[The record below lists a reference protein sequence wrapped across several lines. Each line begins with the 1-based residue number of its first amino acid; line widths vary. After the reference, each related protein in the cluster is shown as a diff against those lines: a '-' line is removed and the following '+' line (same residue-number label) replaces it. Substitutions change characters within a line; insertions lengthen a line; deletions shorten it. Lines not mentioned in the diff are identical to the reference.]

1 MGASAATSDEAAPPM
16 DDTDRER
23 PPSREPGVDPADDID
38 LQPLIQQGYRR
49 RYKRWRQDGPL
60 RTTLASVPDGES
72 ASRWEPKAKRGGRGP
87 PW

>member
-1 MGASAATSDEAAPPM
+1 M

-23 PPSREPGVDPADDID
+23 PPSQDPVADPTDDID

-72 ASRWEPKAKRGGRGP
+72 ASRWEPKAKRGERGP